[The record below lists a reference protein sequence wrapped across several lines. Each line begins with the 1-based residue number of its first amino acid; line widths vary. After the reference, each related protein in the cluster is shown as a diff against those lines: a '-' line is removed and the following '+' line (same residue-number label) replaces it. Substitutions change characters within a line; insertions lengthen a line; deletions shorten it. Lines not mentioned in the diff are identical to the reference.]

1 MTEKQIPVV
10 FVVDDEMV
18 ISESL
23 ALILRMNGYAA
34 RSFTD
39 SVEALEHVH
48 ADPPD
53 ILISD
58 VIMPRLS
65 GIDLAVQVR
74 ALLSGCKILLFSGQ
88 ASTTDLLDKA
98 RKQGH
103 VFTLLSKPIHPTA
116 LLQEIGRLH
125 ATLL

>member
-1 MTEKQIPVV
+1 MTEKQTPVV

-23 ALILRMNGYAA
+23 ALILRKNGYAA

-39 SVEALEHVH
+39 SIEALEHIH
-48 ADPPD
+48 TDPPD

-65 GIDLAVQVR
+65 GIDLALQVR
-74 ALLSGCKILLFSGQ
+74 ALFSGCKILLFSGQ

-103 VFTLLSKPIHPTA
+103 AFTLLSKPIHPTA
-116 LLQEIGRLH
+116 LLQEIGRMHGTPL
-125 ATLL
+125 